1 METPNDT
8 GRKRDPFEELNR
20 KIDTAL
26 EEIRPK
32 VRRALDELEQR
43 VDSALD
49 ELKPKVQ
56 EARTRARPKVDDF
69 VAEVQPRLDSVLA
82 RVQAALDRLRN
93 DLDNRAT
100 RAEAR
105 KATADA
111 AQTPWPED
119 VEPLKNNDP
128 PKETIPEWPTRDSRD
143 EPTLGDEQAGP
154 PNPPHDPNA
163 PGGGGAYG
171 I

>member
-8 GRKRDPFEELNR
+8 GGKRDPFEELNR
-20 KIDTAL
+20 KIDNAL
-26 EEIRPK
+26 EDIRPK

-69 VAEVQPRLDSVLA
+69 VAEVQPRIDSVLA
-82 RVQAALDRLRN
+82 RVQSALERFRN
-93 DLDNRAT
+93 DLDTRAT
-100 RAEAR
+100 RAETR
-105 KATADA
+105 KATANA
-111 AQTPWPED
+111 ADTPWPED

-128 PKETIPEWPTRDSRD
+128 PKENTPDWPTRDSRD
-143 EPTLGDEQAGP
+143 EPTVGDDQAGP
-154 PNPPHDPNA
+154 PNPGDERGA
-163 PGGGGAYG
+163 PGTGGTPGF
-171 I
+171 